1 MAVSEEECSTTK
13 SRSSPSS
20 SSVVAPSKNAHY
32 LAKCVL
38 KGSVILHV
46 AYGHL
51 RSPSSNDVVFGK
63 RNLLAN
69 LVTDR
74 VTLLERYLQLHKCK
88 DHTSLLEWE
97 TSIELL
103 IIGEDGIAQSVC
115 EQAVF
120 GTIKDLAVIPWNKKF
135 YPRNPQMLQKDLLV
149 IISDSGKLSFLTFC
163 NEMHRFFPVAHV
175 ELFHPGNSRH
185 QLGRML
191 AVDSRQ
197 VVVGCFIAVSAYEDR
212 LGLFSLSKS
221 LGSDIIDKKIC
232 YPPEI
237 EDDPCTSR
245 SIQSTGINGTIW
257 SMCFISKDPSQPNKD
272 HNTVLAIILNRRG
285 ALLNELLL
293 LGWNIRDH
301 AIHVISD
308 FFEAGP
314 LAHNIVEVPHSYGFA
329 FLFRIGDALLMD
341 LRDPQNPCCVYR
353 TSLNFLPPAVEEQH
367 FVEESCKVHDVDDEG
382 LFNVAESL
390 LELGDDP
397 MCIDGDVADVK
408 SPSKHVCSWSW
419 EPENDNSPKM
429 IFCVDTGEFFMI
441 EIAFDSDGLK
451 VNLSEC
457 LYKGQ
462 PCKELLWVEGGFL
475 AALVEMGDGMVL
487 KVENGRLMH
496 MSPIQ
501 NIAPILDMSVVDYHD
516 EKRDQMFACC
526 GVAPEGSLRII
537 RSGISVEKL
546 LRTAPIYQGI
556 TGTWTLRMK
565 VTDPYHSFLVLSFV
579 EETRVLSVGL
589 SFTDV
594 TDSVGFLPDVCTLAC
609 GLVHDGLLIQI
620 HQNAVRLCLPTQV
633 AHSEGIPQSN
643 PVCTSWFPDYISIS
657 LGAVADNLII
667 VSTSNPCFLYILGV
681 RSVSE
686 YHYEIYEMQ
695 HLRLQS
701 ELSCISIPQK
711 RLAERKSS
719 SHISLVDNSTV
730 AALPVGVDIGYTFV
744 IGTHRPSV
752 EILSFVPE
760 EGLRVLASGKISLT
774 NTMGTAIS
782 GCIPQDVR
790 LVLVDQFYV
799 LAGLR
804 NGMLLRFEWP
814 PASNMSSPKLPS
826 HSAISA
832 SLINANTVTVNSFG
846 SQICSVNL
854 SEKTMDVL
862 PVNLQLIA
870 TRRIGITPVF
880 LVPLSDSFDAD
891 MIALS
896 DRPWLLQ
903 TARHSLAYTSI
914 SFQPS
919 THATPVCS
927 AECPKGILFVS
938 ENSLNLLDFRT
949 KLMQFVFCFHVNY
962 SLSDTEEEVPWLFDA
977 TEDLVEMVHS
987 KRLNVQ
993 KFHLGGTPRKVLYHS
1008 ESRLLVVM
1016 RTELSSDTC
1025 SSDICCVDPLSG
1037 TLVSSQKL
1045 QPGETGKSM
1054 ELLRV
1059 GKEQVV
1065 VVGTSLS
1072 SGPAI
1077 MPSGEAESLL
1087 FFTLNCTDVLSNQ
1100 TLFFPNS
1107 TKGRLIVF
1115 CIDRLQNSDS
1125 GSVTICSKVGLSS
1138 QRTSPFREIVG
1149 YATEQMSS
1157 SSLCSS
1163 PDDASCDGVKL
1174 EESEAW
1180 YLRQAYSTAWP
1191 GMVLAICPYLGR
1203 YFLASAGNAFYVCG
1217 FPIDNSLRIKKFAI
1231 GRTRFMIMSLTAH
1244 FTRIAVGDCR
1254 DGVLFYSYHEQ
1265 SKKLEQ
1271 IYCDPSQR
1279 LVADCILMDVD
1290 TAVVSDRKGSIAVLS
1305 CSDRREDNASPE
1317 SNLTLSCAYH
1327 MGEIAMS
1334 IRKGTFIY
1342 KLPADDALGDCPSPN
1357 TNVDSSHNTI
1367 IASTLLGS
1375 IIIFIP
1381 LSREEYEL
1389 LEAVQAKLVVHPLT
1403 APMLGNDHN
1412 EFRSRENPV
1421 GTPKILDGDMLAQF
1435 LELTSKQQE
1444 AVLSLPL
1451 GSLDTKSSS
1460 KLSPSSPIPVSQV
1473 VQLLERV
1480 HYALN

>member
-20 SSVVAPSKNAHY
+20 SSVVAPSKNVHY

-51 RSPSSNDVVFGK
+51 RFPSSNDVVFGK
-63 RNLLAN
+63 LLIVLPYWSGNCTGA
-69 LVTDR
+69 
-74 VTLLERYLQLHKCK
+74 
-88 DHTSLLEWE
+88 E

-135 YPRNPQMLQKDLLV
+135 YPRNPQMPQKDLLV
-149 IISDSGKLSFLTFC
+149 IISDSGKLSFLTFS

-175 ELFHPGNSRH
+175 ELSHPGNSRH

-191 AVDSRQ
+191 AVDPRQ
-197 VVVGCFIAVSAYEDR
+197 VVVLVFLTCMLSFYSGCFIAVSAYEDR

-237 EDDPCTSR
+237 EDDPSTSR

-353 TSLNFLPPAVEEQH
+353 TSLNFLPPVVEEQH

-419 EPENDNSPKM
+419 EPENENSPKM

-594 TDSVGFLPDVCTLAC
+594 TDSIGFLPDVCTLAC

-633 AHSEGIPQSN
+633 AHSEGIPQSS

-667 VSTSNPCFLYILGV
+667 VSTSNPCFLNILGV

-826 HSAISA
+826 HSPISA

-846 SQICSVNL
+846 SQITSVNL

-938 ENSLNLLDFRT
+938 ENSLNL
-949 KLMQFVFCFHVNY
+949 
-962 SLSDTEEEVPWLFDA
+962 
-977 TEDLVEMVHS
+977 VEMVHS

-1037 TLVSSQKL
+1037 TVVSSQKL

-1087 FFTLNCTDVLSNQ
+1087 FCTLNCTDVLSNQ

-1115 CIDRLQNSDS
+1115 CIDRMQNSDS
-1125 GSVTICSKVGLSS
+1125 GSMTICSKVGLSS
-1138 QRTSPFREIVG
+1138 QQTSPFREIVG

-1254 DGVLFYSYHEQ
+1254 DGVLFIRIMRYDKIVDYQ

-1317 SNLTLSCAYH
+1317 SNLTLSCGYH

-1334 IRKGTFIY
+1334 IRKVSPTGHLYTNCQLMMPWGTV
-1342 KLPADDALGDCPSPN
+1342 LVPN
-1357 TNVDSSHNTI
+1357 TNFDSSHNTI

-1451 GSLDTKSSS
+1451 GSLNTKSSS